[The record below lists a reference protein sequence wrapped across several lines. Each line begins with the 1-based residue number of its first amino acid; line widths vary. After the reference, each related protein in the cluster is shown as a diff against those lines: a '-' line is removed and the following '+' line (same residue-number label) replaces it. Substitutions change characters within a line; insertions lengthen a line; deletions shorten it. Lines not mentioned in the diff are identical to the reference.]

1 MEKRFK
7 LRICKAVSSFH
18 SSCRSKD
25 PSILPQDPVPNSF
38 FRSSSLNL
46 STQLTVNNFPITP
59 PPPSIPHHHQHP
71 HRSSF
76 KRHVSSALVTAGC
89 RCSSGNGESYASDD
103 SQTRSSRSQEFK
115 WKKEEKLH
123 VVNKIDDDTEQPH
136 RKISYSSVSDN
147 SDSEVLAL
155 PPPSHSITEKNKRRT
170 QKKKNKT
177 RFCMSTSSADESD
190 GNFSSE
196 IWDEEDEETETLVS
210 SCRSLEYST
219 DSSSDLNQQLE
230 TIYETTKT
238 RRQKRTIGSSKR
250 RPVKHSKRSVSRG
263 MNMGRRLS
271 VSTTSSDNELPPRLS
286 VFKKL
291 IPCSVDGKVKESF
304 AIVKKSEDP
313 YEDFK
318 RSMMEMIFEKQMFE
332 KNDLEQLLQCF
343 LSLNA
348 KHYHGVIV
356 EAFSDIWKTLFSP
369 NHNDI

>member
-1 MEKRFK
+1 MSHK
-7 LRICKAVSSFH
+7 LKWSRWIYCETVRKKMNLKLTLYRVLQILYKQCLFRATQFLTICCVYVYFYS
-18 SSCRSKD
+18 
-25 PSILPQDPVPNSF
+25 
-38 FRSSSLNL
+38 
-46 STQLTVNNFPITP
+46 
-59 PPPSIPHHHQHP
+59 
-71 HRSSF
+71 
-76 KRHVSSALVTAGC
+76 
-89 RCSSGNGESYASDD
+89 
-103 SQTRSSRSQEFK
+103 RSSRSQEFK

-263 MNMGRRLS
+263 MNMG
-271 VSTTSSDNELPPRLS
+271 
-286 VFKKL
+286 
-291 IPCSVDGKVKESF
+291 
-304 AIVKKSEDP
+304 
-313 YEDFK
+313 
-318 RSMMEMIFEKQMFE
+318 
-332 KNDLEQLLQCF
+332 
-343 LSLNA
+343 NA
-348 KHYHGVIV
+348 
-356 EAFSDIWKTLFSP
+356 
-369 NHNDI
+369 